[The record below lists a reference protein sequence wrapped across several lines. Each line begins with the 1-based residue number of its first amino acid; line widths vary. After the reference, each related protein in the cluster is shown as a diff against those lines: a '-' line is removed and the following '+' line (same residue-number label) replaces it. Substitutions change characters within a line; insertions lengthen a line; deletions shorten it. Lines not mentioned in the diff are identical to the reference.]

1 MFLGRLQQQTA
12 RCKLGTH
19 SALSA
24 VLLQGSIELK
34 NLRVSC
40 LSTEASNEKEIKRLF
55 VHRLTDEQVKEAV
68 ANVHRSV
75 RGNPVDS
82 RRTYWFNVY
91 KQVLHSSHLVLAVQN
106 NNMSAREYTDF
117 KNELKSKHI
126 ECLAV
131 RNGVF
136 GAACANA
143 GLEGM
148 RNLFQGP
155 TLAIFSSASDTQA
168 PNLIKDA
175 AGILKKYTANTLL
188 VGGHF
193 DRFIFSSEKFDEI
206 KSLPSKVQLFGEL
219 LGLLQYPGST
229 IAQILS
235 QTPQVLAA
243 SLEQH
248 QKQISEQETK

>member
-1 MFLGRLQQQTA
+1 MFSRSLQQSA
-12 RCKLGTH
+12 AACKLGKST
-19 SALSA
+19 LSLLHGNE
-24 VLLQGSIELK
+24 LLQNTGKRAFSQTC
-34 NLRVSC
+34 SH
-40 LSTEASNEKEIKRLF
+40 STDIKRLF
-55 VHRLTDEQVKEAV
+55 VHRLTDEQVKSAIS
-68 ANVHRSV
+68 NVHRSV

-91 KQVLHSSHLVLAVQN
+91 KQVLESSHLVLVVQN
-106 NNMSAREYTDF
+106 NNMPAREYTAF
-117 KNELKSKHI
+117 KNELKSKHL

-143 GLEGM
+143 GLEEM

-155 TLAIFSSASDTQA
+155 TLAIFSSASDSQA

-175 AGILKKYTANTLL
+175 AGVLKKYAESTLL

-193 DRFIFSSEKFDEI
+193 DRFIFSAEKFEEI
-206 KSLPSKVQLFGEL
+206 KALPPKVQLFGEL
-219 LGLLQYPGST
+219 LGLLQYPGSN

-235 QTPQVLAA
+235 QTPQILTA
-243 SLEQH
+243 SLLQH
-248 QKQISEQETK
+248 QKQISGQESK